1 MAQGLKDFVEETKL
15 KIPSDFGIIITP
27 TINNGG
33 KSEPNPSYYQKNIFG
48 FKKTLEERIVKTSK
62 TSSILNNYVLSLTNL
77 FQDIVLIFVHIYN
90 ESVKD
95 VDRFCRIC

>member
-1 MAQGLKDFVEETKL
+1 MAQGLKDFIEETKL

-48 FKKTLEERIVKTSK
+48 LKKTLEERIVKTSK
-62 TSSILNNYVLSLTNL
+62 TSSILNNYVLSHTN
-77 FQDIVLIFVHIYN
+77 FQNILVLV
-90 ESVKD
+90 
-95 VDRFCRIC
+95 